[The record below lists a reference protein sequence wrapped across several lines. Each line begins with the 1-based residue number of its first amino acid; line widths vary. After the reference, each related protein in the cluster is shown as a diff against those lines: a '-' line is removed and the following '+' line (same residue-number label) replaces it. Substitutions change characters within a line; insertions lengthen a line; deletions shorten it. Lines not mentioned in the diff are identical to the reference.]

1 MIILKNPQLGSKKAD
16 ILVVFFTHV
25 PVILTK
31 FHGYRTKIVD
41 FLQWTYSR
49 DWVKFFVTVSIYCST
64 VQRSKGSGLRH
75 DHLECVC
82 LSVCAAVS
90 SFVKFCNSSPSFI
103 SNYHARILFFAK
115 FSRTSRSLFE
125 QSLNK
130 CSNGVCFY
138 KLGCH
143 FGKVFLLDRNLY
155 DLKAVVSEA
164 SILKTS
170 SR

>member
-1 MIILKNPQLGSKKAD
+1 MVSKLKG
-16 ILVVFFTHV
+16 I
-25 PVILTK
+25 
-31 FHGYRTKIVD
+31 
-41 FLQWTYSR
+41 
-49 DWVKFFVTVSIYCST
+49 IYCYT

>member
-1 MIILKNPQLGSKKAD
+1 MKKFAVLFTFELQTKCLHQKLMVSKLKG
-16 ILVVFFTHV
+16 I
-25 PVILTK
+25 
-31 FHGYRTKIVD
+31 
-41 FLQWTYSR
+41 
-49 DWVKFFVTVSIYCST
+49 IYCYT